1 MGRPLRHDTEG
12 AWYHLMNRGADRQ
25 DIFSS
30 DDDRIVA
37 EQHLGELV
45 ARNLLQIHAYAFM
58 DNHFHLVVRSP
69 CGELS
74 TAMHRFG
81 SEYARWYNRR
91 HHRDGP
97 LFRNRFISVPITS
110 DEQFLTA
117 SRYVHRNP
125 LAMVPPVAL
134 ASYRWSSLGA
144 YLERR
149 NAPDWLERSIVAS
162 ALPDG
167 ARHLEFVL
175 APHESDAD
183 HERWAPF
190 RISVELDAL
199 EDALATLTGADPTS
213 TATSHRRRSD
223 AFVLLVTLAVEL
235 RITSAEHLATRYGL
249 PSTAAVRTIARRGRV
264 RLVDETHL
272 AHLRAATLASIGRRR
287 AA

>member
-30 DDDRIVA
+30 DDDRLVA
-37 EQHLGELV
+37 EQHLGDLV
-45 ARNLLQIHAYAFM
+45 ARDLLEIHAYAFM
-58 DNHFHLVVRSP
+58 DNHFHMVVRSP

-91 HHRDGP
+91 HRRDGP
-97 LFRNRFISVPITS
+97 LFRNRFISVPVTS

-125 LAMVPPVAL
+125 LAMVPPAKL
-134 ASYRWSSLGA
+134 AAYRWSSLGA

-149 NAPDWLERSIVAS
+149 DAPAWLERSVLAA
-162 ALPDG
+162 ALSDG
-167 ARHLEFVL
+167 GRHLEFVL
-175 APHESDAD
+175 TPHESDAD
-183 HERWAPF
+183 PERWAPF
-190 RISVELDAL
+190 RISVELDSL
-199 EDALATLTGADPTS
+199 EDALATLTGMDPRS
-213 TATSHRRRSD
+213 MATSNRRRSD
-223 AFVLLVTLAVEL
+223 SFVLLVTLAVEL
-235 RITSAEHLATRYGL
+235 RIATAEHLAAQYGL
-249 PSTAAVRTIARRGRV
+249 PSAGAVRMIARRGRV
-264 RLVDETHL
+264 RLVDEAHL
-272 AHLRAATLASIGRRR
+272 ARLRDATLSAIGRRS